1 MSMIKILE
9 LLEPAATGFQLKAE
23 TSTEVIAY
31 LGKLLVAAGYVRAS
45 FIDAAVSREKE
56 LPTGLPLNG
65 SINAAIPHTDV
76 EHVIKPGLAMA
87 TLAQPVIFQ
96 NMAVPDESVPVQLV
110 FLLALDKPKAQ
121 IEMLQEIA
129 GLLQQPDIVAGLTEA
144 NNFEEVRKLLVAS

>member
-1 MSMIKILE
+1 MIKILE

-144 NNFEEVRKLLVAS
+144 DNFEEVKKLLAAS

>member
-1 MSMIKILE
+1 MIKILE

>member
-1 MSMIKILE
+1 MIKILE

-144 NNFEEVRKLLVAS
+144 NNFEEVKKLLVAS

>member
-1 MSMIKILE
+1 MTKILE

-23 TSTEVIAY
+23 TSTEVIVY
-31 LGKLLVAAGYVRAS
+31 LGKLLVKAGYVRDS

-65 SINAAIPHTDV
+65 NTNAAIPHTDV
-76 EHVIKPGLAMA
+76 EHVIKAGLAMA
-87 TLAQPVIFQ
+87 TLAQPVVFR
-96 NMAVPDESVPVQLV
+96 NMAAPDETIPVQLV

-129 GLLQQPDIVAGLTEA
+129 GLLQQPDRVTRLTEV
-144 NNFEEVRKLLVAS
+144 NNFEEVKNLLAAA

>member
-1 MSMIKILE
+1 
-9 LLEPAATGFQLKAE
+9 
-23 TSTEVIAY
+23 
-31 LGKLLVAAGYVRAS
+31 
-45 FIDAAVSREKE
+45 
-56 LPTGLPLNG
+56 
-65 SINAAIPHTDV
+65 
-76 EHVIKPGLAMA
+76 MA

-144 NNFEEVRKLLVAS
+144 DNFEEVKKLLVAS

>member
-1 MSMIKILE
+1 MIKILE
-9 LLEPAATGFQLKAE
+9 LLEPAATGFQLKAG

-144 NNFEEVRKLLVAS
+144 NNFEEVKKLLVAS

>member
-1 MSMIKILE
+1 MIKILE

-96 NMAVPDESVPVQLV
+96 NMAVPGESVPVQLV